1 MGRTQILPYYELKEK
16 YIPKGPGAVL
26 GFTLKDADAATAQ
39 KFVDSLQLHS
49 LLVNIGDVRSLA
61 VHPASTTHSQ
71 STVEELEAIGINPAF
86 IRLSVGIE
94 NIDDILADLEH
105 GFNTIK

>member
-26 GFTLKDADAATAQ
+26 GFTLKDAATAQ

-94 NIDDILADLEH
+94 NIYDILADLEH